1 MKTYY
6 RVQADIDLD
15 AIYKNAENAKKLTK
29 PGTKF
34 MAIVKAD
41 AYGHGAIPVAK
52 VLDPIA
58 DAYGVAILEEGI
70 ELRQA
75 GITKPILI
83 LGFTPAPLY
92 PSMIEYDIATA
103 VFQYDMAK
111 KMSDAAVQ
119 LGKKAKI
126 HISLDTGMSRIGFAL
141 TEESLQTI
149 CKINQLPGIEIEGCF
164 SHFARMDEKDK
175 TKAEQQFSR
184 YETFVHKMEQA
195 GVKIPVK
202 HISNSAGIMEMPKVN
217 EDMVRDGICLYGL
230 YPSEEVNKERLP
242 LEPAMQWKTYVSYVK
257 ELEAGIEIGYGGTYT
272 TTKPTM
278 VATIP
283 VGYADGYARS
293 LSGKGC
299 VLIHGQRAPILV
311 KIPMTVEGLKATK
324 VLSSEGIKCNVTLI
338 FSANQALLAARAG
351 AAYVSPFLGRLDDI
365 SMPGIDLIEQISDMF
380 ANYPDISTEII
391 AASIRNPIHV
401 TDCALAG
408 ADIATVPYAVIEQ
421 MTKHPLTDQG
431 IAKFQADY
439 KAVFG
444 E

>member
-217 EDMVRDGICLYGL
+217 EDMVRD
-230 YPSEEVNKERLP
+230 
-242 LEPAMQWKTYVSYVK
+242 VSYVK

-299 VLIHGQRAPILV
+299 VLIHGQRAPIL
-311 KIPMTVEGLKATK
+311 
-324 VLSSEGIKCNVTLI
+324 
-338 FSANQALLAARAG
+338 
-351 AAYVSPFLGRLDDI
+351 GRICMDQFMVD
-365 SMPGIDLIEQISDMF
+365 
-380 ANYPDISTEII
+380 
-391 AASIRNPIHV
+391 V
-401 TDCALAG
+401 TDIPGTAEGDECILFGEQEGEILSVEEVSELAG
-408 ADIATVPYAVIEQ
+408 SFNYEFVCDVGRRVPRVFYQ
-421 MTKHPLTDQG
+421 NG
-431 IAKFQADY
+431 
-439 KAVFG
+439 KAV
-444 E
+444 ETKDYYPEY

>member
-1 MKTYY
+1 
-6 RVQADIDLD
+6 
-15 AIYKNAENAKKLTK
+15 
-29 PGTKF
+29 
-34 MAIVKAD
+34 
-41 AYGHGAIPVAK
+41 
-52 VLDPIA
+52 
-58 DAYGVAILEEGI
+58 
-70 ELRQA
+70 
-75 GITKPILI
+75 
-83 LGFTPAPLY
+83 
-92 PSMIEYDIATA
+92 MIEYDIATA

-299 VLIHGQRAPILV
+299 VLIHGQRAPIL
-311 KIPMTVEGLKATK
+311 
-324 VLSSEGIKCNVTLI
+324 
-338 FSANQALLAARAG
+338 
-351 AAYVSPFLGRLDDI
+351 GRICMDQFMVD
-365 SMPGIDLIEQISDMF
+365 
-380 ANYPDISTEII
+380 
-391 AASIRNPIHV
+391 V
-401 TDCALAG
+401 TDIPGTAEGDECMLFGEQEGKILSVEEVSELAG
-408 ADIATVPYAVIEQ
+408 SFNYEFVCDVGRRVPRVFYQ
-421 MTKHPLTDQG
+421 NG
-431 IAKFQADY
+431 
-439 KAVFG
+439 KAV
-444 E
+444 ETKDYYPEY

>member
-1 MKTYY
+1 MKEYY
-6 RVQADIDLD
+6 RVYADIDLD
-15 AIYKNAENAKKLTK
+15 AIYENVKNAKALLKKDTK
-29 PGTKF
+29 M

-41 AYGHGAIPVAK
+41 GYGHGAVEVARQIDEL
-52 VLDPIA
+52 V

-70 ELRQA
+70 ELRKA
-75 GITKPILI
+75 GFTKPILI
-83 LGFTPAPLY
+83 LGYTPKPLY
-92 PSMIEYDIATA
+92 PAMIRYDIATA
-103 VFQYDMAK
+103 VFTMEMAK
-111 KMSDAAVQ
+111 EISDTAVAMH
-119 LGKKAKI
+119 KNANI
-126 HISLDTGMSRIGFAL
+126 HIKLDTGMSRIGFAI
-141 TEESLQTI
+141 TKESKEIIEQI
-149 CKINQLPGIEIEGCF
+149 AKLPGIEIKGCF

-299 VLIHGQRAPILV
+299 VLIHGQRAPIL
-311 KIPMTVEGLKATK
+311 
-324 VLSSEGIKCNVTLI
+324 
-338 FSANQALLAARAG
+338 
-351 AAYVSPFLGRLDDI
+351 GRICMDQFMVD
-365 SMPGIDLIEQISDMF
+365 
-380 ANYPDISTEII
+380 
-391 AASIRNPIHV
+391 V
-401 TDCALAG
+401 TDIPGTAEGDECILFGEQEGEILSVEEVSELAG
-408 ADIATVPYAVIEQ
+408 SFNYEFVCDVGRRVPRVFYQ
-421 MTKHPLTDQG
+421 NG
-431 IAKFQADY
+431 
-439 KAVFG
+439 KAV
-444 E
+444 ETKDYYPEY